1 LRRPALTL
9 AAFVLVLAGCGGDDQ
24 PRRTVT
30 VPAAG
35 GLRVVA
41 KEYSF
46 DPAGIVVRG
55 PGVLR
60 LTLSNEGSLA
70 HNLKLMRG
78 GRVVGG
84 TPSFPGGESRS
95 ARLRLERGEYEFVC
109 TVGDHEELGM
119 KGELKVD

>member
-1 LRRPALTL
+1 LRRPCLTL
-9 AAFVLVLAGCGGDDQ
+9 AAFVLVMAGCGGDDQ

-30 VPAAG
+30 EPAG
-35 GLRVVA
+35 GALRVVA

-46 DPAGIVVRG
+46 DPSGIVVKG

-70 HNLKLMRG
+70 HDIKLMRD

-84 TPSFPGGESRS
+84 TPPFPAGESRS
-95 ARLRLERGEYEFVC
+95 ARVHLERGEYEFLC
-109 TVGDHEELGM
+109 NVGDHAELGM
-119 KGELKVD
+119 RGELRVD